1 MVEREAPMTSL
12 RRRSQHSARFSHRKR
27 AQHRLPR
34 RQRWFRTTR
43 RFGIGVAALAAVF
56 FPASALA
63 SSTNSSK
70 PGSDLPVLANLR
82 VVGLPAMSASAPA
95 DMSAWYNRTGEPVFN
110 AFIKADIDFAKGQ
123 DLAGC
128 STLESVAS
136 RGLTQPYPPDP
147 ALAYH
152 WGAALTFNVA
162 GAGECL
168 QALREKN
175 AAALRSAAGY
185 ITAGADQIG
194 TSAAAIK
201 ALEQPRHS

>member
-1 MVEREAPMTSL
+1 MTSL

-34 RQRWFRTTR
+34 RQRWFRTSR

-70 PGSDLPVLANLR
+70 PGSDIPVLANLK
-82 VVGLPAMSASAPA
+82 VVDLPALPASAPA
-95 DMSAWYNRTGEPVFN
+95 NMAAWYNRTGAPVFN
-110 AFIKADIDFAKGQ
+110 AFIKAGTDFAKGQ

-128 STLESVAS
+128 STLESAAS
-136 RGLTQPYPPDP
+136 RGLTQAYPPDA

-168 QALREKN
+168 QALREKDT
-175 AAALRSAAGY
+175 AALRWAAGY
-185 ITAGADQIG
+185 ITAGADQVG
-194 TSAAAIK
+194 ASAAAIK
-201 ALEQPRHS
+201 ALAQPGHP